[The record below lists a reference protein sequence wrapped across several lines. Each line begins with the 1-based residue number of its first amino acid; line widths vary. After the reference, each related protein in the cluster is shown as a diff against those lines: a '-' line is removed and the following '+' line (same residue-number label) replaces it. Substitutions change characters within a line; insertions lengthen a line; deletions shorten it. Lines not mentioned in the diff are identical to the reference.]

1 MCLNCFRTLLY
12 HIRTSSFVN
21 NMSRQDGH
29 TGIINDGGNENKR
42 QGTISSAR
50 FNLLSS
56 MVGGGCLSLPLAFHQ
71 TGNLLV
77 APILLVVMSVLAQQS
92 ILFLV
97 KAGIYSTVSGEL
109 EASNGDDARLTV
121 ASRRSEII
129 NNRKGIASYENVAS
143 QAFGRNARIFSM
155 SLVCACC
162 FFATVGYAVLLRDM
176 LEPIVDAMVKP
187 AEGVGGGPTLARNS
201 AMLIVVFCISPL
213 TTWKNLTALK
223 DVGAASMASVFTVG
237 LCVAYRSIE
246 CQTGVLENEV
256 DTNST
261 NSNDGNMRAFP
272 LSMKHLLDAIPLFI
286 SSFVCHFN
294 VLPIHNELMCPT
306 SDRVT
311 LWVRTSIWPA
321 TLFYY
326 VIGFTGSLF
335 VKCTSSGSV
344 QGNILLDFNEDD
356 PLLLL
361 GRLCLAVTIT
371 LAFPMLIIPP
381 RDILVRSLVQTR
393 FGRRYLQPKL
403 LLQKT
408 SLDDTAGIPRDI
420 AILDSLTTVEFEPM
434 EFSQTADMEE
444 PLLVLESRST
454 AGIMQDD
461 PAEQS
466 YSYEYFDSMSVL
478 SRQALVGGGDA
489 ENTAARK
496 IVACAVFW
504 SAAGLACSVQSIDV
518 VWDLVGSSFSIMLA
532 FLIPCGAYLKLAR
545 RNRFNDYQD
554 GGMGFR
560 KWMVSRAVAWTMI
573 LVFAPL
579 MVISTLNA
587 CYNSFFSKKD

>member
-1 MCLNCFRTLLY
+1 MMSGQGGDNGT
-12 HIRTSSFVN
+12 VN
-21 NMSRQDGH
+21 ND
-29 TGIINDGGNENKR
+29 INENKR
-42 QGTISSAR
+42 QGNISSAR

-77 APILLVVMSVLAQQS
+77 APILLVVTSVLAQQS

-97 KAGIYSTVSGEL
+97 KAGAYSNADGGIGT
-109 EASNGDDARLTV
+109 SNCDDARLTV
-121 ASRRSEII
+121 ASRRSDII
-129 NNRKGIASYENVAS
+129 NNRRGIATYENVAS
-143 QAFGRNARIFSM
+143 QAFGRRARVFSM
-155 SLVCACC
+155 GLVCACC

-176 LEPIVDAMVKP
+176 LEPIVDAVVKP
-187 AEGVGGGPTLARNS
+187 PEGVGGGPTLARNS
-201 AMLIVVFCISPL
+201 AMLIVVLCISPL
-213 TTWKNLTALK
+213 TTWENITALK

-246 CQTGVLENEV
+246 CQSGVLG
-256 DTNST
+256 
-261 NSNDGNMRAFP
+261 NDGNMRAFP

-294 VLPIHNELMCPT
+294 VLPIHNEMICPT

-335 VKCTSSGSV
+335 VKCTASGSV

-361 GRLCLAVTIT
+361 GRLCLAVTIA

-381 RDILVRSLVQTR
+381 RDILVRSTAQTR
-393 FGRRYLQPKL
+393 FGRRYLHPISDNQHPS
-403 LLQKT
+403 LQC
-408 SLDDTAGIPRDI
+408 SAIDDTPDIPRDI
-420 AILDSLTTVEFEPM
+420 AVEFEPL
-434 EFSQTADMEE
+434 EFSRAANMEE
-444 PLLVLESRST
+444 PLLMLENRSA
-454 AGIMQDD
+454 AGIVQDD
-461 PAEQS
+461 LAEQS
-466 YSYEYFDSMSVL
+466 YSYEYFDSASVS
-478 SRQALVGGGDA
+478 SRQVQMDGGGGA
-489 ENTAARK
+489 KNTTARK
-496 IVACAVFW
+496 IIAFAVFW

-532 FLIPCGAYLKLAR
+532 FLIPCGAYLKLSK
-545 RNRFNDYQD
+545 RNRLNDYQD
-554 GGMGFR
+554 GGMGFK
-560 KWMVSRAVAWTMI
+560 KWIASRAVAWMMI
-573 LVFAPL
+573 LVFVPL
-579 MVISTLNA
+579 MVISTINA
-587 CYNSFFSKKD
+587 CYNSFLSKNG

>member
-1 MCLNCFRTLLY
+1 MSCQDDGRTG
-12 HIRTSSFVN
+12 T
-21 NMSRQDGH
+21 
-29 TGIINDGGNENKR
+29 INDDGNENKR

-97 KAGIYSTVSGEL
+97 KAGVYSTASGEL
-109 EASNGDDARLTV
+109 GASNGDDARLTV
-121 ASRRSEII
+121 ASRRSDII
-129 NNRKGIASYENVAS
+129 NNRKGIATYENVAS
-143 QAFGRNARIFSM
+143 QAFGRKARIFSM
-155 SLVCACC
+155 ALVCACC

-187 AEGVGGGPTLARNS
+187 PEGVGGGPTLARNS

-246 CQTGVLENEV
+246 CQTGVLAENDVEP
-256 DTNST
+256 NST
-261 NSNDGNMRAFP
+261 NSSDGNMRAFP

-311 LWVRTSIWPA
+311 RWVRTSIWPA

-361 GRLCLAVTIT
+361 GRLCLAVTIA

-393 FGRRYLQPKL
+393 FGRRYLQPKSSF
-403 LLQKT
+403 QNT
-408 SLDDTAGIPRDI
+408 TLDDAAGIPRDI
-420 AILDSLTTVEFEPM
+420 AISESPTTVEFEPM

-466 YSYEYFDSMSVL
+466 YSYEYFDSMSVA
-478 SRQALVGGGDA
+478 SRQPLVGGGDA
-489 ENTAARK
+489 ENTTARK

-518 VWDLVGSSFSIMLA
+518 IWDLVGSSFSIMLC

-560 KWMVSRAVAWTMI
+560 KWMVSRAVAWMMI

-587 CYNSFFSKKD
+587 CYNSFFSKRMTIITSK

>member
-1 MCLNCFRTLLY
+1 
-12 HIRTSSFVN
+12 
-21 NMSRQDGH
+21 MSRQDGD
-29 TGIINDGGNENKR
+29 TPINNDGNENKR

-77 APILLVVMSVLAQQS
+77 APILLVVISVLAQQS
-92 ILFLV
+92 ILLLV
-97 KAGIYSTVSGEL
+97 KAGVYSNASVEL
-109 EASNGDDARLTV
+109 GASIDDDARLTV
-121 ASRRSEII
+121 ASRRSDII
-129 NNRKGIASYENVAS
+129 NNRKGIATYENVAS
-143 QAFGRNARIFSM
+143 QAFGRKARIFSM
-155 SLVCACC
+155 ALICACC

-176 LEPIVDAMVKP
+176 LEPIVDAVVKP

-201 AMLIVVFCISPL
+201 AMLIVVLFTSPL
-213 TTWKNLTALK
+213 TTWKNLTSLK
-223 DVGAASMASVFTVG
+223 DVGAASMASVITVG

-246 CQTGVLENEV
+246 CQTGVLENGV
-256 DTNST
+256 DTNS
-261 NSNDGNMRAFP
+261 SDGNMRAFP

-311 LWVRTSIWPA
+311 HWVRTSIWPA

-335 VKCTSSGSV
+335 IKCTSSGTV

-381 RDILVRSLVQTR
+381 RDILVRSLVQSR
-393 FGRRYLQPKL
+393 FGRRYLQANPNNQQS
-403 LLQKT
+403 LLQNST
-408 SLDDTAGIPRDI
+408 LDESAIPRDI
-420 AILDSLTTVEFEPM
+420 AISDPLTTVEFEPL
-434 EFSQTADMEE
+434 EFSTAGDMEE
-444 PLLVLESRST
+444 PLLVLESRSA

-461 PAEQS
+461 LAEQS
-466 YSYEYFDSMSVL
+466 YSYEYFDSMSVS
-478 SRQALVGGGDA
+478 SRQIQVGGGDA

-496 IVACAVFW
+496 IVAFAVFW

-554 GGMGFR
+554 GGIGFR
-560 KWMVSRAVAWTMI
+560 KWMMSRAVAWMMI

-587 CYNSFFSKKD
+587 CYNSFFGKKD

>member
-1 MCLNCFRTLLY
+1 ML
-12 HIRTSSFVN
+12 
-21 NMSRQDGH
+21 SRQDDDNG
-29 TGIINDGGNENKR
+29 TVNNDGNENKR

-50 FNLLSS
+50 YNLLSS

-77 APILLVVMSVLAQQS
+77 APILLIATSVLAQRS

-97 KAGIYSTVSGEL
+97 KAGAYSNSSGEL
-109 EASNGDDARLTV
+109 GAGNCDDARLTV
-121 ASRRSEII
+121 ASRRSDIL
-129 NNRKGIASYENVAS
+129 NNRRGVATYENVAR
-143 QAFGRNARIFSM
+143 QAFGRRAREFSM
-155 SLVCACC
+155 ALVCACC

-176 LEPIVDAMVKP
+176 LEPIVDSIVKP
-187 AEGVGGGPTLARNS
+187 AGGVGGGPTLARNS
-201 AMLIVVFCISPL
+201 AMLIVVLCISPL
-213 TTWKNLTALK
+213 TTWKNITALK
-223 DVGAASMASVFTVG
+223 VVGAASMASVFTVG

-246 CQTGVLENEV
+246 CQSGVLG
-256 DTNST
+256 
-261 NSNDGNMRAFP
+261 NDGNMRAFP

-311 LWVRTSIWPA
+311 QWVRTSIWPA

-335 VKCTSSGSV
+335 VKCTASGSV

-381 RDILVRSLVQTR
+381 RDILIRSLAQTR
-393 FGRRYLQPKL
+393 LGRRYLQPDSSNQHA
-403 LLQKT
+403 LLQCS
-408 SLDDTAGIPRDI
+408 SLDATADIPRDI
-420 AILDSLTTVEFEPM
+420 AVEFEPL
-434 EFSQTADMEE
+434 EFSRAADMEE
-444 PLLVLESRST
+444 PLMMLENRST

-461 PAEQS
+461 LAEQS
-466 YSYEYFDSMSVL
+466 CSYEYFDSASVS
-478 SRQALVGGGDA
+478 SRQVRVDGGGV
-489 ENTAARK
+489 ENTTARK
-496 IVACAVFW
+496 IMAFAVFW

-545 RNRFNDYQD
+545 RNGFDDHRD
-554 GGMGFR
+554 GGPGFR
-560 KWMVSRAVAWTMI
+560 EWMASRADAWMMI
-573 LVFAPL
+573 LVFVPL
-579 MVISTLNA
+579 MVISTINA
-587 CYNSFFSKKD
+587 CYNSFLSKRD

>member
-1 MCLNCFRTLLY
+1 M
-12 HIRTSSFVN
+12 N

-344 QGNILLDFNEDD
+344 QGNILLDFNEED

-560 KWMVSRAVAWTMI
+560 KWMVSRAVAWMMI

-587 CYNSFFSKKD
+587 CYNSFFSKRMTIITSK